1 MSEEILKALMQLFA
15 IVAKQDDGASENIE
29 KFVEDFLYTQLN
41 EELVIEYKKLYE
53 EFLGPADVEGA
64 EPKKKLTSVK
74 DSVRTLGICKKINK
88 TLTQK
93 QKVVVLVRLL
103 ELLKADNSFTEQRM
117 ALVDTIGEAFNFDKE
132 EFKAIQHFVIQPE
145 EELESINEIL
155 LINDKHFEADHPHA
169 CKHVHSGLQGSI
181 IILKVLS
188 EDLYFLR
195 YTGGSDI
202 YLNGLPVNYKRIYL
216 FASGSTVKVPTGK
229 PVYYSDVVSHFL
241 ADSDVPKISFEA
253 NQLEF
258 KFPNGKIG
266 LRDINISEP
275 GGKLIG
281 IMGASGAGKTTLL
294 NVLSGIEFPS
304 GGEVLING
312 INIHTRKEDV
322 KGIIGYI
329 PQDDLL
335 IEELTVYEN
344 LFYNAK
350 LCFKDKTDQELDVMV
365 LHTLQNLGLIETKD
379 LKVGNP
385 LQKTISGGQRKR
397 LNIGLELI
405 REPSLL
411 FVDEPTSG
419 LSSRDSENVIDL
431 LRELTL
437 KGKLI
442 YVVIHQPS
450 SDIYKMFDK
459 MVFLDVGGY
468 LIYYGNPVEA
478 IVYFKKADLQANAD
492 QGECPVCGNVNP
504 EIIFNI
510 IESKIVDEYGRTT
523 DKRKILPTQWRA
535 LYDKN
540 VVPDKTEPIKES
552 PPKALNIPTWFNQF
566 KIFITRDLLSKI
578 SNKQYLI
585 INLVEAPLLAL
596 ILAFIIR
603 YTAKADKGYVFRE
616 NDNIPAFIFMS
627 IIVLLFIGLTVSAEE
642 IFKDKRIL
650 KRESFLNLSR
660 SSYLF
665 SKIGILFTLSAI
677 QALLF
682 VLVGNSIVGIKGMY
696 FEYWLVLFSVSCFA
710 NILGLNISNTFNSAV
725 TIYILI
731 PLLVIPQMI
740 LGGAMFNFLKLNTA
754 VGGGPKVPVIAEVM
768 VSRWAYEAL
777 AVNQFKNNN
786 YEKVFYKLDKQES
799 EANYKLSH
807 WVPEVRVLVDNA
819 TAAVNEK
826 GDSAQT
832 VYQKNVAVLVHE
844 LAKEGSEGSKY
855 VFPELATLSKSKIT
869 DSIAIHIGAYL
880 DSLENF
886 YKDKMNVATKTKDEK
901 IAKLQTDPK
910 KTALFYKVYD
920 DCYNEYLSDVVKQ
933 SLESK
938 KVVLGDDKLIQ
949 VSDPIF
955 LNPAGKTTIRSHFYS
970 PEKYF
975 AGITIPTLYFNMI
988 VVWLF
993 SILLYI
999 SLYYSGL
1006 TRLGL
1011 WIDQLLEKVSEFKN
1025 KLSAKIA
1032 AQRAAQL
1039 AQKVAKAEAIK
1050 LADEAKKA
1058 AEAAAI
1064 EAKKAAEQA
1073 ALQLK
1078 KKAEE
1083 EAAAAL
1089 PSTEEGVPPEA
1100 PINP

>member
-15 IVAKQDDGASENIE
+15 IVAKQDDGASQNIE
-29 KFVEDFLYTQLN
+29 KFVEEFLYTQLN

-117 ALVDTIGEAFNFDKE
+117 AIVDTVGEAFNFDKD
-132 EFKAIQHFVIQPE
+132 EFKSIQQFVIQPV

-155 LINDKHFEADHPHA
+155 LINDKKFEEGHDHA

-188 EDLYFLR
+188 EELYFLR

-202 YLNGLPVNYKRIYL
+202 YLNGLPVNYKRVYL

-229 PVYYSDVVSHFL
+229 PVYYSDVVTHFM
-241 ADSDVPKISFEA
+241 ADSDIPKISFEA
-253 NQLEF
+253 NNLEF
-258 KFPNGKIG
+258 KFPNGRIG

-294 NVLSGIEFPS
+294 NVLSGIESPS

-312 INIHTRKEDV
+312 VNIHTRKDDI

-350 LCFKDKTDQELDVMV
+350 LCFKDKTDEELDKMV
-365 LHTLQNLGLIETKD
+365 IHTLANLGLLETKD

-492 QGECPVCGNVNP
+492 QGECPICGNVNP

-510 IESKIVDEYGRTT
+510 IESKIVDEYGRIT

-540 VVPDKTEPIKES
+540 VIPDKTEQIKES
-552 PPKALNIPTWFNQF
+552 PPKALNIPSWVNQL
-566 KIFITRDLLSKI
+566 KIFTKRDLLSKI

-603 YTAKADKGYVFRE
+603 YTAKADKGYIFRE

-665 SKIGILFTLSAI
+665 SKIAILFTLSGI
-677 QALLF
+677 QSLLF
-682 VLVGNSIVGIKGMY
+682 VLVGNSIVGIQGMY
-696 FEYWLVLFSVSCFA
+696 FEYWFVLFTVSCFA

-754 VGGGPKVPVIAEVM
+754 VGGGPKVPIIAEVM
-768 VSRWAYEAL
+768 TSRWAYEAL
-777 AVNQFKNNN
+777 AVNQFKNNA
-786 YEKVFYKLDKQES
+786 YEKVFYKLEMEES
-799 EANYKLSH
+799 EANLKLSH
-807 WVPEVRVLVDNA
+807 WVPAVRELSDDA
-819 TAAVNEK
+819 LSSSTIK
-826 GDSAQT
+826 GDSANKVYKT
-832 VYQKNVAVLVHE
+832 VSTILINE
-844 LAKEGSEGSKY
+844 LTKEAQLASKY
-855 VFPELATLSKSKIT
+855 KFKDLDLLVKSKINDT
-869 DSIAIHIGAYL
+869 IAANIELYL
-880 DSLENF
+880 DSLEGY
-886 YKDKMNVATKTKDEK
+886 YKDKMNEATSLKDKKVTKIQASKGTER
-901 IAKLQTDPK
+901 
-910 KTALFYKVYD
+910 FYKVYD
-920 DCYNEYLSDVVKQ
+920 ECYNEYLSNVVRQ
-933 SLESK
+933 ALETK
-938 KVVLGDDKLIQ
+938 KYVRGDDKLIQ
-949 VSDPIF
+949 VADPIF
-955 LNPAGKTTIRSHFYS
+955 QNPEGKTTLRSHFYS
-970 PEKYF
+970 PVKYLF
-975 AGITIPTLYFNMI
+975 GLAIPTLYFNMI
-988 VVWLF
+988 IVWIF
-993 SILLYI
+993 SILLYVT
-999 SLYYSGL
+999 LYYSGL
-1006 TRLGL
+1006 TRL
-1011 WIDQLLEKVSEFKN
+1011 F
-1025 KLSAKIA
+1025 AKIEA
-1032 AQRAAQL
+1032 LIEVLTKKYEIFAKEMAKKRAEY
-1039 AQKVAKAEAIK
+1039 KVKQAELKAKADADKKAKEDAI
-1050 LADEAKKA
+1050 KA
-1058 AEAAAI
+1058 AEK
-1064 EAKKAAEQA
+1064 AKADAKAAEEKA
-1073 ALQLK
+1073 KLEALK
-1078 KKAEE
+1078 AAEE
-1083 EAAAAL
+1083 KPKDL
-1089 PSTEEGVPPEA
+1089 NEGDSA
-1100 PINP
+1100 NI

>member
-15 IVAKQDDGASENIE
+15 IVAKQDDGASQNIE
-29 KFVEDFLYTQLN
+29 NFVEEFLYTQLN

-53 EFLGPADVEGA
+53 EFLGPADAEGA

-93 QKVVVLVRLL
+93 QKIVVLVRLL

-117 ALVDTIGEAFNFDKE
+117 AIVDTVGEAFNFDKD
-132 EFKAIQHFVIQPE
+132 EFKAIQQFVIKPV

-155 LINDKHFEADHPHA
+155 LINDKHFEEGHDHA
-169 CKHVHSGLQGSI
+169 CKHVHSGLQGSL

-188 EDLYFLR
+188 EEMYFLR

-202 YLNGLPVNYKRIYL
+202 YLNGLPVNFKRIYL

-229 PVYYSDVVSHFL
+229 PVYYSDVVTHFM
-241 ADSDVPKISFEA
+241 ADSDIPKISFEA
-253 NQLEF
+253 NNLEF

-294 NVLSGIEFPS
+294 NVLSGIEYPS

-312 INIHTRKEDV
+312 VNIHTQKEDV

-350 LCFKDKTDQELDVMV
+350 LCFKDKTDEELDKMV

-535 LYDKN
+535 MYDKN
-540 VVPDKTEPIKES
+540 VQPDKTEQIKES
-552 PPKALNIPTWFNQF
+552 PPKALNIPSWFNQL
-566 KIFITRDLLSKI
+566 KIFTKRDLLSKI
-578 SNKQYLI
+578 SNTQYLI
-585 INLVEAPLLAL
+585 INLIEAPLLAL

-603 YTAKADKGYVFRE
+603 YTAKAEKGYIFRE
-616 NDNIPAFIFMS
+616 NDNVPAFIFMS

-665 SKIGILFTLSAI
+665 SKIAILFTLSAL

-682 VLVGNSIVGIKGMY
+682 VIVGNSIVGIKGMY
-696 FEYWLVLFSVSCFA
+696 FEYWFVLFSVSCFA

-768 VSRWAYEAL
+768 TSRWAYEAL
-777 AVNQFKNNN
+777 AVNQFRNNN
-786 YEKVFYKLDKQES
+786 YEKVFYKFDKQES
-799 EANYKLSH
+799 ESNFKLSH
-807 WVPEVRVLVDNA
+807 WVPAVRSLTDDMLSSSTVK
-819 TAAVNEK
+819 T
-826 GDSAQT
+826 DSAT
-832 VYQKNVAVLVHE
+832 KINQKVTGILQFELNRESKLVTKHK
-844 LAKEGSEGSKY
+844 LADLPLILKGKMD
-855 VFPELATLSKSKIT
+855 
-869 DSIAIHIGAYL
+869 DSIAVHVNQYL
-880 DSLENF
+880 DSLESY
-886 YKDKMNVATKTKDEK
+886 YKDKMNEATNAKDEK
-901 IAKLQTDPK
+901 ISSLQTDAK
-910 KTALFYKVYD
+910 KTEKFYKIYD

-938 KVVLGDDKLIQ
+938 KVVRGDDRLIQ
-949 VSDPIF
+949 ISDPIF
-955 LNPAGKTTIRSHFYS
+955 VNPEGKTTIRSHFYS
-970 PEKYF
+970 PEKNLF
-975 AGITIPTLYFNMI
+975 GITIPTLYFNMMI
-988 VVWLF
+988 VWIF
-993 SILLYI
+993 SILLYV

-1006 TRLGL
+1006 TKLGL
-1011 WIDQLLEKVSEFKN
+1011 IVDSILEKIAIQK
-1025 KLSAKIA
+1025 AKIA
-1032 AQRAAQL
+1032 SIIAKNKAL
-1039 AQKVAKAEAIK
+1039 AKAKAE
-1050 LADEAKKA
+1050 EKKA
-1058 AEAAAI
+1058 QKEAEAAA
-1064 EAKKAAEQA
+1064 
-1073 ALQLK
+1073 

-1083 EAAAAL
+1083 EAKLAAIEAAKKAEIATKEAEAKKQEM
-1089 PSTEEGVPPEA
+1089 SNGEDEVPKSE
-1100 PINP
+1100 N